1 MTPEEI
7 METVEWGLLS
17 WIEDDNIKDTDYIGS
32 TGYPEPKVKSSDNL
46 IQVSQND
53 WGSSSCSVT
62 SAFTSVCINLGIS
75 KAKAT
80 PHYPILWKAALK
92 KWAHQPGWR
101 SVASAVDHVRN
112 YINTNKEAFGLKP
125 YEVLFTN
132 RIILDSALAEEV
144 LDAGYCLV
152 SAFKGNNKYRWEK
165 RKYGVIQGV
174 QYRPAPSGHCIC
186 NIKKDGQR
194 KHNDSYDKNPNNI
207 YGFKNFKGLVKSWQF
222 RNSAYLFYINDKRMA
237 SKYFKINAEEN
248 KNSIIGGPIFSDFS
262 GDKPLTEQET
272 KELIN
277 ISIQR
282 AAKKI
287 ITKVADL
294 VKKK

>member
-17 WIEDDNIKDTDYIGS
+17 WFEEDNINDTDYIGS
-32 TGYPEPKVKSSDNL
+32 TGYPEPRVKSDDNL
-46 IQVSQND
+46 IQVSQDD

-62 SAFTSVCINLGIS
+62 AAFTSVCINLGLS
-75 KAKAT
+75 KTEAT
-80 PHYPILWKAALK
+80 LHYPILWKMALG

-101 SVASAVDHVRN
+101 SVSWAVDLVRN
-112 YINTNKEAFGLKP
+112 YINTHKEDFWLKP
-125 YEVLFTN
+125 FEVLFSN
-132 RIILDSALAEEV
+132 RITLDSALAEEV
-144 LDAGYCLV
+144 FDAGYCLV
-152 SAFKGNNKYRWEK
+152 SAFKGNSKYRWEK
-165 RKYGVIQGV
+165 HKYGVIQWTS
-174 QYRPAPSGHCIC
+174 YRPSPFGHCIC

-194 KHNDSYDKNPNNI
+194 KHNDSYDKQSNNI

-248 KNSIIGGPIFSDFS
+248 NNSIIGGPIFSDFS

-282 AAKKI
+282 ASKKI
-287 ITKVADL
+287 IAL
-294 VKKK
+294 VNKMIKK

>member
-1 MTPEEI
+1 MDPKEI
-7 METVEWGLLS
+7 MESVEWGLLS
-17 WIEDDNIKDTDYIGS
+17 WIESDNIHDTDYIWS
-32 TGYPEPKVKSSDNL
+32 TGYPAPRVKSDDNL

-53 WGSSSCSVT
+53 RGTSSCTIT
-62 SAFTSVCINLGIS
+62 STFTSVCINLWIS
-75 KAKAT
+75 KEVAT
-80 PHYPILWKAALK
+80 PHYPILWKLAK
-92 KWAHQPGWR
+92 TKWAREPGGW
-101 SVASAVDHVRN
+101 SVALAVDLVRN
-112 YINTNKEAFGLKP
+112 YINTNKDKFGLKP
-125 YEVLFTN
+125 YEVLFSN
-132 RIILDSALAEEV
+132 RITLDSSLADEV

-152 SAFKGNNKYRWEK
+152 SAFKGNTKYRWEK
-165 RKYGVIQGV
+165 HKYGVIQGTT
-174 QYRPAPSGHCIC
+174 YKPSPFGHCIC

-194 KHNDSYDKNPNNI
+194 KHNDSYDKQSNNI

-248 KNSIIGGPIFSDFS
+248 NNSIIGGPIFSDFS

-282 AAKKI
+282 ASKKI
-287 ITKVADL
+287 IAL
-294 VKKK
+294 VNKMIKK